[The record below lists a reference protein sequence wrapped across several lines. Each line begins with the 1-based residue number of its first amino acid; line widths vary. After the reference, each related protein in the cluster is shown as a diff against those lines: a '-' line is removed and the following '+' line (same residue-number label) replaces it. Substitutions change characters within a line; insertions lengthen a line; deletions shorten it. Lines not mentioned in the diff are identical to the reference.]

1 MRMKVHYNSRKIIQS
16 LQSAQVGGHV
26 QIAVVENRAAE
37 ADAVRQ

>member
-1 MRMKVHYNSRKIIQS
+1 MRNKEKNTKIIKC

-26 QIAVVENRAAE
+26 QIAAVEGTPAG